1 MYFSAYS
8 IEQNILLLLENA
20 AFKFR
25 QGFLLKKEDQKVS
38 WGKVQVSNSNWKKS
52 IQKQLFKC
60 VW

>member
-20 AFKFR
+20 AFKLR

-38 WGKVQVSNSNWKKS
+38 WGNGASVK
-52 IQKQLFKC
+52 L
-60 VW
+60 